1 MMDLISHPELKSKP
15 GFRNNQERIQRESR
29 QVLNQVIGEWIG
41 RKTLQE
47 VLAECEKAGVT
58 IGPIYNLEDILRD
71 PQVRERE
78 SLGSVRE
85 PLSGK
90 TFSFPV
96 SPIRLWPEEG
106 KTQFPGLPLGT
117 ANEFVYQEL
126 LGYSAEDLAGLK
138 REGAI

>member
-1 MMDLISHPELKSKP
+1 
-15 GFRNNQERIQRESR
+15 
-29 QVLNQVIGEWIG
+29 
-41 RKTLQE
+41 
-47 VLAECEKAGVT
+47 
-58 IGPIYNLEDILRD
+58 
-71 PQVRERE
+71 
-78 SLGSVRE
+78 VRE

-106 KTQFPGLPLGT
+106 KTQFPGLPLGA